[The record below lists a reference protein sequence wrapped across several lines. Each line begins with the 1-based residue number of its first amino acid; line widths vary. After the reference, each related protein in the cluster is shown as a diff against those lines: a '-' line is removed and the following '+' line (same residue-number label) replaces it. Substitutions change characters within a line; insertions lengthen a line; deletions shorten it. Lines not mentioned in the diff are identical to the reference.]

1 MSQGRESHAEETA
14 LELLAALVD
23 AGIDFVVIGGV
34 AVAFHAF
41 VRATKDADI
50 VPAPDPGNLDRL
62 WNDQDLIDVAALR
75 QIASDAD

>member
-1 MSQGRESHAEETA
+1 M
-14 LELLAALVD
+14 
-23 AGIDFVVIGGV
+23 IGGV

-50 VPAPDPGNLDRL
+50 VPAPYPGNLDRL